1 MRNLIYSLTFA
12 LSLSM
17 ISCGGG
23 SEESAPVLTLEEL
36 QTSIVTLEEELYQA
50 KTKTKL
56 NMSKAKELMTMY
68 KGFID
73 NNPTHES
80 LAEMTFKAGELSMG
94 MEEYNQSIE
103 YFERIVKNHSDYEK
117 APEATYL
124 VAFIYDEYLKEKG
137 KAADNY
143 QRMIELY
150 PNNRLSQDAKASIE
164 LLNMSDED
172 ILKMLEQKN
181 S

>member
-1 MRNLIYSLTFA
+1 
-12 LSLSM
+12 
-17 ISCGGG
+17 
-23 SEESAPVLTLEEL
+23 
-36 QTSIVTLEEELYQA
+36 
-50 KTKTKL
+50 
-56 NMSKAKELMTMY
+56 MTMY

-124 VAFIYDEYLKEKG
+124 VAFTL
-137 KAADNY
+137 
-143 QRMIELY
+143 R
-150 PNNRLSQDAKASIE
+150 
-164 LLNMSDED
+164 
-172 ILKMLEQKN
+172 
-181 S
+181 